1 MSDDE
6 ALPHD
11 GPEATSPAP
20 RIPLP
25 TADQV
30 FSLHPI
36 GYVRS
41 PHTERHATPRQP
53 GAGPRP
59 VEARIVLFPGQ
70 RYEQALD
77 DLAGFEKIWV
87 LFWFHRNAG
96 WRPKVLPPRGPR
108 VRRGVFATRS
118 PHRPNALGLSLVT
131 LRGVRGRTLDLGD
144 VDILDGSPVFDLKP
158 YLPDMEA
165 FPNARAGWL
174 DAVIRAE
181 ADGAARRYVVRWSPV
196 AEAQRTLLAEHGVAL
211 AEHVETVLAR
221 DPTPHRHYRRVMPT
235 PDGKGMV
242 MAVRSWRV
250 FFTVAGDA
258 VEVTHLGSGYE
269 AGAVLRA
276 APGSLLD
283 DAAHRAFHA
292 RWPTTAG

>member
-1 MSDDE
+1 MSDD
-6 ALPHD
+6 D
-11 GPEATSPAP
+11 GPRA
-20 RIPLP
+20 PLP
-25 TADQV
+25 TPDQT

-59 VEARIVLFPGQ
+59 VEARIVLFPGC

-77 DLAGFEKIWV
+77 DLGGFEKLWV
-87 LFWFHRNAG
+87 LFWFHRNTG

-144 VDILDGSPVFDLKP
+144 VDILDGSPVLDLKP

-165 FPNARAGWL
+165 FPEARAGWL

-181 ADGAARRYVVRWSPV
+181 ADGAARRFVVGWSPL
-196 AEAQRTLLAEHGVAL
+196 ALTQRELLADHGVHL
-211 AEHVETVLAR
+211 GDHVEAVLAR
-221 DPTPHRHYRRVMPT
+221 DPTPHRHYRRVMPA
-235 PDGKGMV
+235 PNGEGLV

-250 FFTVAGDA
+250 FFTVAELEA
-258 VEVTHLGSGYE
+258 SVTVTRLGSGYE
-269 AGAVLRA
+269 AAAVRAA

-292 RWPTTAG
+292 RWGGG